1 MSLRVAPLLIAL
13 VAIGSFVLSR
23 ASADQPNPEIIA
35 KIEKA
40 LPDAAPVK
48 PAKERHILVY
58 TRASGFVHGSI
69 PIGAKAFEMLGAKTG
84 AFKVTKVTDDP
95 AAFDDLSGY
104 DAIVLLSTTGD
115 FLKINLPNNAT
126 DEQKKAAEEAK
137 AKEMSRRANLLKF
150 VENGGGLVGIHAASD
165 AYYERWP
172 EYGLLIGGMF
182 QNHPYSK
189 IQIKNEEPNSP
200 INAQFDGKDFDFTD
214 EIYVFRPNSFS
225 RDRLRVL
232 LSIDVAKSNLKEKAR
247 PDEDYAVA
255 WIRGHGQGRVFYTLL
270 GHRNETWW
278 DPTALKY
285 FLAGTQYALGDLK
298 ADATPKSASP
308 K

>member
-1 MSLRVAPLLIAL
+1 MFALAFAAALLAGPAFAQELKPDVIEK
-13 VAIGSFVLSR
+13 IG
-23 ASADQPNPEIIA
+23 
-35 KIEKA
+35 KA
-40 LPDAAPVK
+40 LPAEA
-48 PAKERHILVY
+48 PAKPSKERKVLVY

-69 PIGAKAFEMLGAKTG
+69 PIGAKAFEMMGATTG

-95 AAFDDLSGY
+95 AVFDDLSGF

-115 FLKINLPNNAT
+115 FMKINLKKEAT

-137 AKEMSRRANLLKF
+137 IKEPVRKANLLNF
-150 VENGGGLVGIHAASD
+150 VAQGGGLVGIHAASD
-165 AYYERWP
+165 AYYGWP
-172 EYGLLIGGMF
+172 EYGQMIGGYF

-200 INAQFDGKDFDFTD
+200 INAQFEGKDFEYTD

-270 GHRNETWW
+270 GHRNETWF
-278 DPTALKY
+278 DPLALKY

-298 ADATPKSASP
+298 ADATPKTASP